1 MAPRIR
7 EHRDR
12 LEKLDNAAEEAGAML
27 SERRVVLDDVE
38 TIASYAR
45 DMNGFL
51 MASNLSETRSF
62 IRSFVKE
69 IGVRNGSA
77 IFRYSIPIRHDSR
90 MPGRDME
97 EVALT
102 SLVLR
107 SVNDGGPE
115 WTVGSTIFEMWLS
128 LGGPPRAAAA

>member
-12 LEKLDNAAEEAGAML
+12 FEKLANAAEEARAML

-45 DMNGFL
+45 DMSGFL
-51 MASNLSETRSF
+51 MASDLSETRFF

-77 IFRYSIPIRHDSR
+77 IIRYTIPMPRDSR
-90 MPGRDME
+90 TPGRNME

-107 SVNDGGPE
+107 SVNDGGTYLTE
-115 WTVGSTIFEMWLS
+115 RSTKFELMVAL
-128 LGGPPRAAAA
+128 